1 MNRRPILSTYT
12 PSNTDPELLKRIF
25 VQREKLLERIV
36 ERLSLSMTTGDKH
49 HILLIGPRGCGK
61 TNLVSLAVWE
71 LQKKTQLADCMRIAW
86 LGEDDSFTS
95 LIHLAFGIASQLAK
109 EYPSEFP
116 ADFKT
121 AVRGLPNDDAAL
133 AVLQSTVGRLG
144 ARNLLLVTENMDQT
158 FHSLGDSGQKKWRA
172 FLQETRKIA
181 TLATAQQLFSGVSD
195 RNEAFFGFF
204 DIQHLK
210 PLSVDEAVELITR
223 ISVEHSNRE
232 LIRYLKSAEGQ
243 FRIRALHYLAGG
255 NHRMYVL
262 LSEFLTKESL
272 DDLVAAFD
280 SLANDMT
287 PFFQE
292 RIRALPDQQRQLV
305 QCLCDAQGA
314 LTVKEIA
321 SETFID
327 ERVCSKQLGN
337 LKDKGY
343 VRSERRGKESYYDMS
358 EPLMR
363 LCLEVKNQRGRPL
376 QLLARFLRAWFP
388 VTELESKLN
397 GNNTARVNEY
407 CKLAI
412 ESGDGFKGTL
422 ALTLG
427 SEINAKISEG
437 DFETAEKL
445 TRELELADPSSARSA
460 SIDHASA
467 RLNRGVKYGQQ
478 GDIEL
483 ALSDFSAVVEMP
495 GATVDQRAWAL
506 FNRGIV
512 HGQKGNTELAL
523 LDYSAVVEMPNAPVE
538 QKAWALV
545 NRGVTYDQQG
555 HTELAL
561 SDYSKVVEMPSL
573 SVDLKARALINRGV
587 IYDQQGH
594 TELALSD
601 YSKVVEMSSLS
612 VDLKA
617 RALINRGVAW
627 GQTGDVELAL
637 SDYSAV
643 LEMPDAPME
652 QKAWA
657 LVNRGLRY
665 NQQGKIE
672 LALSDYSA
680 VMEMPNATVEQ
691 KVNALVNRGVTYG
704 RNGDIVSSLLDFS
717 AVVEMSNVP
726 AEQKAFALFSRG
738 FRYAQQ
744 GHIECALSDYSAV
757 VEMPDAPVERKVKA
771 IVNRGVIYG
780 RQGNIEQALLDF
792 SAVVDMPHLPMA
804 EKVMALLNRGIANY
818 RKKRF
823 LESEADFE
831 AVLAIPSISPSQRT
845 EGLFAIVE
853 PMVDH
858 CSLEEVKTALARA
871 FDEGDPQTS
880 EYGGAPHDLLWMVL
894 GRSPSQ
900 WANYISMI
908 ASMYIEYGCA
918 DKLGQGITKSIQ
930 HLDQG
935 GFSKSQIESW
945 NAAWQQAGQGCDA
958 LEIPLR
964 CLDVAVDVMNSDPR
978 SDRALFRLPLELRA
992 LIRPLLNRSLGDA

>member
-36 ERLSLSMTTGDKH
+36 DRLSRSMTTGDKH

-71 LQKKTQLADCMRIAW
+71 LQKNPKLADCMRIAW
-86 LGEDDSFTS
+86 LGEDDSFTG
-95 LIHLAFGIASQLAK
+95 LIHLAFGIASQLSK
-109 EYPSEFP
+109 EYPKEFP

-121 AVRGLPNDDAAL
+121 AVRGLSNDDAAL

-223 ISVEHSNRE
+223 ISLEHSNRE

-292 RIRALPDQQRQLV
+292 RIRSLPDQQRQLV

-314 LTVKEIA
+314 LTVKEVA

-327 ERVCSKQLGN
+327 ERVCSKQLGS
-337 LKDKGY
+337 LKEKGY
-343 VRSERRGKESYYDMS
+343 VRSEKRGKESYYDMA

-363 LCLEVKNQRGRPL
+363 LCLEVKNQHGRPL
-376 QLLARFLRAWFP
+376 RLLARFLRAWFP
-388 VTELESKLN
+388 VTELKSKLIGNSN
-397 GNNTARVNEY
+397 GRVSDY

-422 ALTLG
+422 AMTLC
-427 SEINAKISEG
+427 SEIDSKISDG
-437 DFETAEKL
+437 DFETAERLIK
-445 TRELELADPSSARSA
+445 ELVFADPSSAKSA
-460 SIDHASA
+460 SIEQATA
-467 RLNRGVKYGQQ
+467 RLRRGVKYHQQGDFELALSDYSAVVEMFGAPVDQKAWAVFNRGIVRGQM

-483 ALSDFSAVVEMP
+483 ALSDYSSV
-495 GATVDQRAWAL
+495 L
-506 FNRGIV
+506 
-512 HGQKGNTELAL
+512 ELPDA
-523 LDYSAVVEMPNAPVE
+523 SIE

-545 NRGVTYDQQG
+545 NRGFRYGQQG
-555 HTELAL
+555 
-561 SDYSKVVEMPSL
+561 
-573 SVDLKARALINRGV
+573 N
-587 IYDQQGH
+587 
-594 TELALSD
+594 
-601 YSKVVEMSSLS
+601 
-612 VDLKA
+612 
-617 RALINRGVAW
+617 
-627 GQTGDVELAL
+627 
-637 SDYSAV
+637 
-643 LEMPDAPME
+643 
-652 QKAWA
+652 
-657 LVNRGLRY
+657 
-665 NQQGKIE
+665 IE
-672 LALSDYSA
+672 
-680 VMEMPNATVEQ
+680 
-691 KVNALVNRGVTYG
+691 R
-704 RNGDIVSSLLDFS
+704 
-717 AVVEMSNVP
+717 
-726 AEQKAFALFSRG
+726 
-738 FRYAQQ
+738 
-744 GHIECALSDYSAV
+744 ALSDYSAV
-757 VEMPDAPVERKVKA
+757 VEMLDAPLDQKIKA
-771 IVNRGVIYG
+771 LVNRGVTYG
-780 RQGNIEQALLDF
+780 QQGDVKRELSDYSTVVEMSEATVDQRAWALI
-792 SAVVDMPHLPMA
+792 
-804 EKVMALLNRGIANY
+804 NRGIANW
-818 RKKRF
+818 RTRHFK
-823 LESEADFE
+823 ESEADFE

-845 EGLFAIVE
+845 EGLFTIVE
-853 PMVDH
+853 PMIDH
-858 CSLEEVKTALARA
+858 CSLEDVKTALSRA
-871 FDEGDPQTS
+871 FVEGSPETS
-880 EYGGAPHDLLWMVL
+880 EYGGTPHDLLSMVL
-894 GRSPSQ
+894 GRSPAQ
-900 WANYISMI
+900 WANYISVI
-908 ASMYIEYGCA
+908 ASIYIEHGCE

-930 HLDQG
+930 HLDEG

-964 CLDVAVDVMNSDPR
+964 CLDAAVEVMNSDPR
-978 SDRALFRLPLELRA
+978 SDRALFRLPLELRG
-992 LIRPLLNRSLGDA
+992 LIRPLLNRSLAET

>member
-1 MNRRPILSTYT
+1 MASAGAIRMNRRPIPSTYT

-36 ERLSLSMTTGDKH
+36 DRLSRSMTTGDKH

-71 LQKKTQLADCMRIAW
+71 LQKNPQLADCMRIAW
-86 LGEDDSFTS
+86 LGEDDSFTG

-109 EYPSEFP
+109 EYPKEFP

-181 TLATAQQLFSGVSD
+181 TLATAQKLFSGVSD

-223 ISVEHSNRE
+223 ISVEHSNRD

-292 RIRALPDQQRQLV
+292 RIRSLPDQQRQLV

-337 LKDKGY
+337 LREKGY
-343 VRSERRGKESYYDMS
+343 VRSEKRGKESYYDMS

-363 LCLEVKNQRGRPL
+363 LCLEVKNQHGRPL
-376 QLLARFLRAWFP
+376 RLLARFLRAWFP

-397 GNNTARVNEY
+397 GSNTARVSEY

-422 ALTLG
+422 AL
-427 SEINAKISEG
+427 I
-437 DFETAEKL
+437 
-445 TRELELADPSSARSA
+445 
-460 SIDHASA
+460 
-467 RLNRGVKYGQQ
+467 
-478 GDIEL
+478 
-483 ALSDFSAVVEMP
+483 
-495 GATVDQRAWAL
+495 
-506 FNRGIV
+506 
-512 HGQKGNTELAL
+512 
-523 LDYSAVVEMPNAPVE
+523 
-538 QKAWALV
+538 
-545 NRGVTYDQQG
+545 
-555 HTELAL
+555 
-561 SDYSKVVEMPSL
+561 
-573 SVDLKARALINRGV
+573 
-587 IYDQQGH
+587 
-594 TELALSD
+594 
-601 YSKVVEMSSLS
+601 
-612 VDLKA
+612 
-617 RALINRGVAW
+617 
-627 GQTGDVELAL
+627 
-637 SDYSAV
+637 
-643 LEMPDAPME
+643 
-652 QKAWA
+652 
-657 LVNRGLRY
+657 
-665 NQQGKIE
+665 
-672 LALSDYSA
+672 
-680 VMEMPNATVEQ
+680 
-691 KVNALVNRGVTYG
+691 
-704 RNGDIVSSLLDFS
+704 
-717 AVVEMSNVP
+717 
-726 AEQKAFALFSRG
+726 
-738 FRYAQQ
+738 
-744 GHIECALSDYSAV
+744 
-757 VEMPDAPVERKVKA
+757 
-771 IVNRGVIYG
+771 
-780 RQGNIEQALLDF
+780 
-792 SAVVDMPHLPMA
+792 
-804 EKVMALLNRGIANY
+804 
-818 RKKRF
+818 
-823 LESEADFE
+823 
-831 AVLAIPSISPSQRT
+831 
-845 EGLFAIVE
+845 
-853 PMVDH
+853 DH
-858 CSLEEVKTALARA
+858 CSLEEVKAALARA
-871 FDEGDPQTS
+871 FDEGSRETS

-930 HLDQG
+930 HLDEG

-945 NAAWQQAGQGCDA
+945 NAAWQQAGQGSDA

-964 CLDVAVDVMNSDPR
+964 CLDVAVEVMNSDPR
-978 SDRALFRLPLELRA
+978 SDRALFRLPLELRG
-992 LIRPLLNRSLGDA
+992 LIRPLLNRSLGET

>member
-36 ERLSLSMTTGDKH
+36 DRLSRSMTTGDTH

-71 LQKKTQLADCMRIAW
+71 LQKNPQLADCMRIAW
-86 LGEDDSFTS
+86 LGEDDSFTG

-109 EYPSEFP
+109 EYPKEFP

-337 LKDKGY
+337 LREKGY
-343 VRSERRGKESYYDMS
+343 VRSEKRGKESYYDIS

-363 LCLEVKNQRGRPL
+363 LCLEVKNQHGRPL
-376 QLLARFLRAWFP
+376 RLLARFLRAWFP

-397 GNNTARVNEY
+397 GNNNGRVSEY

-422 ALTLG
+422 AL
-427 SEINAKISEG
+427 I
-437 DFETAEKL
+437 
-445 TRELELADPSSARSA
+445 
-460 SIDHASA
+460 
-467 RLNRGVKYGQQ
+467 
-478 GDIEL
+478 
-483 ALSDFSAVVEMP
+483 
-495 GATVDQRAWAL
+495 
-506 FNRGIV
+506 
-512 HGQKGNTELAL
+512 
-523 LDYSAVVEMPNAPVE
+523 
-538 QKAWALV
+538 
-545 NRGVTYDQQG
+545 
-555 HTELAL
+555 
-561 SDYSKVVEMPSL
+561 
-573 SVDLKARALINRGV
+573 
-587 IYDQQGH
+587 
-594 TELALSD
+594 
-601 YSKVVEMSSLS
+601 
-612 VDLKA
+612 
-617 RALINRGVAW
+617 
-627 GQTGDVELAL
+627 
-637 SDYSAV
+637 
-643 LEMPDAPME
+643 
-652 QKAWA
+652 
-657 LVNRGLRY
+657 
-665 NQQGKIE
+665 
-672 LALSDYSA
+672 
-680 VMEMPNATVEQ
+680 
-691 KVNALVNRGVTYG
+691 
-704 RNGDIVSSLLDFS
+704 
-717 AVVEMSNVP
+717 
-726 AEQKAFALFSRG
+726 
-738 FRYAQQ
+738 
-744 GHIECALSDYSAV
+744 
-757 VEMPDAPVERKVKA
+757 
-771 IVNRGVIYG
+771 
-780 RQGNIEQALLDF
+780 
-792 SAVVDMPHLPMA
+792 
-804 EKVMALLNRGIANY
+804 
-818 RKKRF
+818 
-823 LESEADFE
+823 
-831 AVLAIPSISPSQRT
+831 
-845 EGLFAIVE
+845 
-853 PMVDH
+853 DH
-858 CSLEEVKTALARA
+858 CSLEEVKAALARA
-871 FDEGDPQTS
+871 FDEGSRETS

-945 NAAWQQAGQGCDA
+945 NAAWQQAGQDSDA

-964 CLDVAVDVMNSDPR
+964 CLDVAVEVMNSDPR
-978 SDRALFRLPLELRA
+978 SDRALFRLPLELRG
-992 LIRPLLNRSLGDA
+992 LIRPLLNRSLGET

>member
-36 ERLSLSMTTGDKH
+36 DRLSRSMTTGDKH

-71 LQKKTQLADCMRIAW
+71 LQKKSQLADCMRIAW
-86 LGEDDSFTS
+86 LGEDDSFTG
-95 LIHLAFGIASQLAK
+95 LIHLAFGIANQLAK
-109 EYPSEFP
+109 EYPKEFP

-223 ISVEHSNRE
+223 ISLEHSNRE

-314 LTVKEIA
+314 LTVKEVA

-327 ERVCSKQLGN
+327 ERVCSKQLGS
-337 LKDKGY
+337 LKEKGY
-343 VRSERRGKESYYDMS
+343 VRSEKRGKESYYDMS

-363 LCLEVKNQRGRPL
+363 LCLEVKNQHGRPL
-376 QLLARFLRAWFP
+376 RLLARFLRAWFP
-388 VTELESKLN
+388 VTELESKLIETGN
-397 GNNTARVNEY
+397 GRVSDY

-412 ESGDGFKGTL
+412 ESGDGFKSNLAMTL
-422 ALTLG
+422 C
-427 SEINAKISEG
+427 SEITAKISDG
-437 DFETAEKL
+437 DFETAERL
-445 TRELELADPSSARSA
+445 TKELEFADPSSARSA
-460 SIDHASA
+460 SIDQALA
-467 RLNRGVKYGQQ
+467 RLSRGTTYAVQ
-478 GDIEL
+478 GD
-483 ALSDFSAVVEMP
+483 F
-495 GATVDQRAWAL
+495 GRA
-506 FNRGIV
+506 
-512 HGQKGNTELAL
+512 
-523 LDYSAVVEMPNAPVE
+523 
-538 QKAWALV
+538 
-545 NRGVTYDQQG
+545 
-555 HTELAL
+555 
-561 SDYSKVVEMPSL
+561 
-573 SVDLKARALINRGV
+573 
-587 IYDQQGH
+587 
-594 TELALSD
+594 
-601 YSKVVEMSSLS
+601 
-612 VDLKA
+612 
-617 RALINRGVAW
+617 
-627 GQTGDVELAL
+627 
-637 SDYSAV
+637 
-643 LEMPDAPME
+643 
-652 QKAWA
+652 
-657 LVNRGLRY
+657 
-665 NQQGKIE
+665 
-672 LALSDYSA
+672 
-680 VMEMPNATVEQ
+680 
-691 KVNALVNRGVTYG
+691 
-704 RNGDIVSSLLDFS
+704 LLDFS
-717 AVVEMSNVP
+717 AVVEMP
-726 AEQKAFALFSRG
+726 DAPMELRATALFNRG
-738 FRYAQQ
+738 LAYGQLGDIERALSDCSTVIAMADAPVDKRAWALVFRGLLYDNQ
-744 GHIECALSDYSAV
+744 GDIERALSDYSAV
-757 VEMPDAPVERKVKA
+757 IAMTDAPVKLRARALFNRGVRYGQQGDIDRALSDCSAVIAMTDASVDERARALVNRGATYEQKGDIERALSDYSAVIAMTNAPVDWRAWALVFRGVLYDDQGDIERALSDYSAVIAMTDAPVELRASALFARAVA
-771 IVNRGVIYG
+771 NR
-780 RQGNIEQALLDF
+780 RTKHF
-792 SAVVDMPHLPMA
+792 
-804 EKVMALLNRGIANY
+804 K
-818 RKKRF
+818 
-823 LESEADFE
+823 ESVADFE
-831 AVLAIPSISPSQRT
+831 AFVAIPSISPKQRT

-853 PMVDH
+853 LMINH
-858 CSLEEVKTALARA
+858 CSLEDVKTALARA
-871 FDEGDPQTS
+871 FVEGARETN
-880 EYGGAPHDLLWMVL
+880 EYGGAPRDLLSMVL
-894 GRSPSQ
+894 GRSPAQ
-900 WANYISMI
+900 WANYISVI
-908 ASMYIEYGCA
+908 ASMYIEHGCA

-930 HLDQG
+930 HLDEG

-945 NAAWQQAGQGCDA
+945 NAAWQQAGQGCEA

-964 CLDVAVDVMNSDPR
+964 CLDAAVEVMNSDPR
-978 SDRALFRLPLELRA
+978 SDRALFRLPLELRG
-992 LIRPLLNRSLGDA
+992 LIRPLLNRSLGET

>member
-36 ERLSLSMTTGDKH
+36 DRLSRSMTTGDKH

-71 LQKKTQLADCMRIAW
+71 LQKNPKLADCMRIAW
-86 LGEDDSFTS
+86 LGEDDSFTG
-95 LIHLAFGIASQLAK
+95 LIHLAFGIASQLSK
-109 EYPSEFP
+109 EYPKEFP

-133 AVLQSTVGRLG
+133 AVLRSTVGRLG

-210 PLSVDEAVELITR
+210 PLSVDQAVELITR

-314 LTVKEIA
+314 LTVKEVA

-337 LKDKGY
+337 LKEKGY
-343 VRSERRGKESYYDMS
+343 VRSEKRGKESYYDMA

-363 LCLEVKNQRGRPL
+363 LCLEVKNQHGRPL
-376 QLLARFLRAWFP
+376 RLLARFLRAWFP
-388 VTELESKLN
+388 V
-397 GNNTARVNEY
+397 
-407 CKLAI
+407 
-412 ESGDGFKGTL
+412 
-422 ALTLG
+422 
-427 SEINAKISEG
+427 
-437 DFETAEKL
+437 
-445 TRELELADPSSARSA
+445 
-460 SIDHASA
+460 
-467 RLNRGVKYGQQ
+467 
-478 GDIEL
+478 
-483 ALSDFSAVVEMP
+483 
-495 GATVDQRAWAL
+495 
-506 FNRGIV
+506 
-512 HGQKGNTELAL
+512 
-523 LDYSAVVEMPNAPVE
+523 
-538 QKAWALV
+538 
-545 NRGVTYDQQG
+545 
-555 HTELAL
+555 
-561 SDYSKVVEMPSL
+561 
-573 SVDLKARALINRGV
+573 
-587 IYDQQGH
+587 
-594 TELALSD
+594 
-601 YSKVVEMSSLS
+601 
-612 VDLKA
+612 
-617 RALINRGVAW
+617 
-627 GQTGDVELAL
+627 
-637 SDYSAV
+637 
-643 LEMPDAPME
+643 
-652 QKAWA
+652 
-657 LVNRGLRY
+657 
-665 NQQGKIE
+665 
-672 LALSDYSA
+672 
-680 VMEMPNATVEQ
+680 
-691 KVNALVNRGVTYG
+691 
-704 RNGDIVSSLLDFS
+704 
-717 AVVEMSNVP
+717 
-726 AEQKAFALFSRG
+726 
-738 FRYAQQ
+738 
-744 GHIECALSDYSAV
+744 
-757 VEMPDAPVERKVKA
+757 
-771 IVNRGVIYG
+771 
-780 RQGNIEQALLDF
+780 
-792 SAVVDMPHLPMA
+792 
-804 EKVMALLNRGIANY
+804 
-818 RKKRF
+818 
-823 LESEADFE
+823 
-831 AVLAIPSISPSQRT
+831 
-845 EGLFAIVE
+845 E
-853 PMVDH
+853 PMIDH
-858 CSLEEVKTALARA
+858 CSLEDVKTALARA
-871 FDEGDPQTS
+871 FVEGAPETS

-894 GRSPSQ
+894 GRSPAQ

-908 ASMYIEYGCA
+908 ASMYIEHGCA

-930 HLDQG
+930 HLDEG

-945 NAAWQQAGQGCDA
+945 NVAWQQVGQGCDA

-964 CLDVAVDVMNSDPR
+964 CLDAAVEVMNSDPR
-978 SDRALFRLPLELRA
+978 SDRALFRLPLELRG
-992 LIRPLLNRSLGDA
+992 LIRPLLDRSLSEA

>member
-36 ERLSLSMTTGDKH
+36 DRLSRSMTTGDKH

-71 LQKKTQLADCMRIAW
+71 LQKKSQLADCMRIAW
-86 LGEDDSFTS
+86 LGEDDSFTG
-95 LIHLAFGIASQLAK
+95 LIHLAFGIASQLSK
-109 EYPSEFP
+109 EYPKEFP

-121 AVRGLPNDDAAL
+121 AVRGLSNDDAAL
-133 AVLQSTVGRLG
+133 AVLRSIVGRLG

-223 ISVEHSNRE
+223 ISLEHSNRE

-343 VRSERRGKESYYDMS
+343 VRSEKRGKESYYDMA

-363 LCLEVKNQRGRPL
+363 LCLEVKNQHGRPL
-376 QLLARFLRAWFP
+376 RLLARFLRAWFP
-388 VTELESKLN
+388 VTELESKLIGTNN
-397 GNNTARVNEY
+397 GRVSDY

-412 ESGDGFKGTL
+412 ESGDGFKSNLAMTL
-422 ALTLG
+422 C
-427 SEINAKISEG
+427 SEITAKISDG
-437 DFETAEKL
+437 DFETAERLIK
-445 TRELELADPSSARSA
+445 ELVFADPSSAKSA
-460 SIDHASA
+460 SIEQATA
-467 RLNRGVKYGQQ
+467 RLRRGVKYHQQGDFELALSDYSAVVEMFGAPVDQKAWAVFNRGIVRGQM

-483 ALSDFSAVVEMP
+483 ALSDYSSV
-495 GATVDQRAWAL
+495 L
-506 FNRGIV
+506 
-512 HGQKGNTELAL
+512 ELPDA
-523 LDYSAVVEMPNAPVE
+523 SIE

-545 NRGVTYDQQG
+545 NRGFRYGQQG
-555 HTELAL
+555 
-561 SDYSKVVEMPSL
+561 
-573 SVDLKARALINRGV
+573 N
-587 IYDQQGH
+587 
-594 TELALSD
+594 
-601 YSKVVEMSSLS
+601 
-612 VDLKA
+612 
-617 RALINRGVAW
+617 
-627 GQTGDVELAL
+627 
-637 SDYSAV
+637 
-643 LEMPDAPME
+643 
-652 QKAWA
+652 
-657 LVNRGLRY
+657 
-665 NQQGKIE
+665 IE
-672 LALSDYSA
+672 
-680 VMEMPNATVEQ
+680 
-691 KVNALVNRGVTYG
+691 R
-704 RNGDIVSSLLDFS
+704 
-717 AVVEMSNVP
+717 
-726 AEQKAFALFSRG
+726 
-738 FRYAQQ
+738 
-744 GHIECALSDYSAV
+744 ALSDYSAV
-757 VEMPDAPVERKVKA
+757 VEMLDAPLDQKVKA
-771 IVNRGVIYG
+771 LVNRGVTYG
-780 RQGNIEQALLDF
+780 QQGDVKRELSDYSTVVEMSEATVDQRAWALI
-792 SAVVDMPHLPMA
+792 
-804 EKVMALLNRGIANY
+804 NRGIANW
-818 RKKRF
+818 RTRHFK
-823 LESEADFE
+823 ESEADFE
-831 AVLAIPSISPSQRT
+831 AVLAIRSISPSQRT
-845 EGLFAIVE
+845 EGLFTIVE
-853 PMVDH
+853 PMIDH
-858 CSLEEVKTALARA
+858 CSLEDVKTALSRA
-871 FDEGDPQTS
+871 FVEGSPETS

-894 GRSPSQ
+894 GRSPAQ
-900 WANYISMI
+900 WANYVSVI
-908 ASMYIEYGCA
+908 ASMYIEHGCA

-930 HLDQG
+930 HLDEG

-964 CLDVAVDVMNSDPR
+964 CLDAAVEVMNSDPR
-978 SDRALFRLPLELRA
+978 SDRALFRLPLELRG
-992 LIRPLLNRSLGDA
+992 LIRPLLNRSLGET

>member
-1 MNRRPILSTYT
+1 MKFVVMVWRRRNGKEGAIGMNRRPILSTYT
-12 PSNTDPELLKRIF
+12 PSNTDPEFLKRIF

-36 ERLSLSMTTGDKH
+36 DRLSRSMTTGDKH

-71 LQKKTQLADCMRIAW
+71 LQKNPQLADCMRIAW
-86 LGEDDSFTS
+86 LGEDDSFTG
-95 LIHLAFGIASQLAK
+95 LIHLAFGIACQLAK
-109 EYPSEFP
+109 EYPKEFP

-292 RIRALPDQQRQLV
+292 RIRSLPDQQRQLV

-337 LKDKGY
+337 LREKGY

-363 LCLEVKNQRGRPL
+363 LCLEVKNQHGRPL
-376 QLLARFLRAWFP
+376 RLLARFLRAWFP

-397 GNNTARVNEY
+397 GNNTARVSEY

-422 ALTLG
+422 AL
-427 SEINAKISEG
+427 I
-437 DFETAEKL
+437 
-445 TRELELADPSSARSA
+445 
-460 SIDHASA
+460 
-467 RLNRGVKYGQQ
+467 
-478 GDIEL
+478 
-483 ALSDFSAVVEMP
+483 
-495 GATVDQRAWAL
+495 
-506 FNRGIV
+506 
-512 HGQKGNTELAL
+512 
-523 LDYSAVVEMPNAPVE
+523 
-538 QKAWALV
+538 
-545 NRGVTYDQQG
+545 
-555 HTELAL
+555 
-561 SDYSKVVEMPSL
+561 
-573 SVDLKARALINRGV
+573 
-587 IYDQQGH
+587 
-594 TELALSD
+594 
-601 YSKVVEMSSLS
+601 
-612 VDLKA
+612 
-617 RALINRGVAW
+617 
-627 GQTGDVELAL
+627 
-637 SDYSAV
+637 
-643 LEMPDAPME
+643 
-652 QKAWA
+652 
-657 LVNRGLRY
+657 
-665 NQQGKIE
+665 
-672 LALSDYSA
+672 
-680 VMEMPNATVEQ
+680 
-691 KVNALVNRGVTYG
+691 
-704 RNGDIVSSLLDFS
+704 
-717 AVVEMSNVP
+717 
-726 AEQKAFALFSRG
+726 
-738 FRYAQQ
+738 
-744 GHIECALSDYSAV
+744 
-757 VEMPDAPVERKVKA
+757 
-771 IVNRGVIYG
+771 
-780 RQGNIEQALLDF
+780 
-792 SAVVDMPHLPMA
+792 
-804 EKVMALLNRGIANY
+804 
-818 RKKRF
+818 
-823 LESEADFE
+823 
-831 AVLAIPSISPSQRT
+831 
-845 EGLFAIVE
+845 
-853 PMVDH
+853 DH
-858 CSLEEVKTALARA
+858 CSLEEVKAALARA
-871 FDEGDPQTS
+871 FDEGSRETS

-935 GFSKSQIESW
+935 GFSKSQVESW
-945 NAAWQQAGQGCDA
+945 NAAWQQAGQGSDA

-964 CLDVAVDVMNSDPR
+964 CLDVAVEVMNSDPR
-978 SDRALFRLPLELRA
+978 SDRALFRLPLELRG
-992 LIRPLLNRSLGDA
+992 LIRPLLNRSLGET